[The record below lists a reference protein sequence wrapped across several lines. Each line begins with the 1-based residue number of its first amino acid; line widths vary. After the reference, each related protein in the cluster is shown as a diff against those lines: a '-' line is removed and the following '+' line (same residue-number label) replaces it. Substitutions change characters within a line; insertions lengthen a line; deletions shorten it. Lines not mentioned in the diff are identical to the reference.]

1 MNANKCFAS
10 HKKADGRASKQD
22 DANKKKKKITDILCS
37 LYARRTKHIQW
48 FSWSSSFYEHPN
60 ITAPANTIE
69 QRNCAVHNHTQS
81 QKKKQNGMEKCG
93 RTREKKKRRK
103 MKEEKQVN
111 KEIDKRI
118 ISAGACSCKIK
129 SFNGREPQRI
139 SYSRRTSA
147 QRRDRSTFPIISL
160 SLFQKKKTCLDI
172 ESLANRFEGLP
183 IFFSSLTESHA
194 QKNHRTCSQWHP
206 CTGLKP

>member
-1 MNANKCFAS
+1 MPAIKKRTVERPNKTTPTRRRKKSQTFFAVCMLVERS
-10 HKKADGRASKQD
+10 TSSDFLGHLPFMS
-22 DANKKKKKITDILCS
+22 ITTLRPPPTQS
-37 LYARRTKHIQW
+37 NSETVQ
-48 FSWSSSFYEHPN
+48 F
-60 ITAPANTIE
+60 ITT
-69 QRNCAVHNHTQS
+69 HNHK
-81 QKKKQNGMEKCG
+81 KKKQNGMEKCG

-129 SFNGREPQRI
+129 SFSGREPQRI

-160 SLFQKKKTCLDI
+160 SLFQKKNL
-172 ESLANRFEGLP
+172 SR
-183 IFFSSLTESHA
+183 
-194 QKNHRTCSQWHP
+194 HRVSY
-206 CTGLKP
+206 